1 MLILSRKL
9 HESIKIGDDITVTI
23 VRLGRG
29 RVQIGIDAPGE
40 VRIRREEVPM
50 ELDIFASVSDLAS
63 LSGASLNCEVGH
75 SLYERGTAALAT

>member
-29 RVQIGIDAPGE
+29 RVQIGIEAPGD
-40 VRIRREEVPM
+40 VRIRREEVPA
-50 ELDIFASVSDLAS
+50 ELDLFASLSDLAS
-63 LSGASLNCEVGH
+63 LGGLPGGAGQ
-75 SLYERGTAALAT
+75 SLYERGTAALAS

>member
-29 RVQIGIDAPGE
+29 RAQIGIEAPE
-40 VRIRREEVPM
+40 DVRIRREEVPT
-50 ELDIFASVSDLAS
+50 ELDIFASLSDIVS
-63 LSGASLNCEVGH
+63 LSGAPQTDVGH
-75 SLYERGTAALAT
+75 SLYERGAAALAT

>member
-9 HESIKIGDDITVTI
+9 HESIKIGDDITVII

-29 RVQIGIDAPGE
+29 RVQIGIDAPGD
-40 VRIRREEVPM
+40 VRIRREEIPT
-50 ELDIFASVSDLAS
+50 ELDMFASLSDLAS
-63 LSGASLNCEVGH
+63 LSGTSSRGVGH

>member
-29 RVQIGIDAPGE
+29 RVQIGIEAPE
-40 VRIRREEVPM
+40 DVRIRREEVPT
-50 ELDIFASVSDLAS
+50 ELDIFASLSDIVS
-63 LSGASLNCEVGH
+63 LSGTPQTGVGH
-75 SLYERGTAALAT
+75 SLYERGAAALAT